1 MWTVEDNMF
10 LIPGVT
16 REMLNMKVDC
26 TVTNSEGSGMATT
39 IVDVSC
45 KSVRSTGSFLLKVKQ
60 KWAMKSTKYYF
71 LMVVLDLK

>member
-26 TVTNSEGSGMATT
+26 TVTNSEGSGVATT

-45 KSVRSTGSFLLKVKQ
+45 KSVSKVVNMGVQSEEKKQIVLTISF
-60 KWAMKSTKYYF
+60 
-71 LMVVLDLK
+71 

>member
-16 REMLNMKVDC
+16 REMLHMKVEC
-26 TVTNSEGSGMATT
+26 IVTNSEGSGMDTT

-45 KSVRSTGSFLLKVKQ
+45 KSASSSEIVNMGI
-60 KWAMKSTKYYF
+60 
-71 LMVVLDLK
+71 